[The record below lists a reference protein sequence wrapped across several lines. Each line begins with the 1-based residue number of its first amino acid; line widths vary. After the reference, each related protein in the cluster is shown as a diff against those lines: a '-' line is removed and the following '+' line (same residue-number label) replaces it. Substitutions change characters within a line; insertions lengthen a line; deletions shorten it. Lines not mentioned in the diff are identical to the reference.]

1 MLDQYKL
8 LSTNDAATLNKN
20 KLEKM
25 KKKIESI
32 YDMIE
37 RKLNQYKSHNV
48 SYKNKKLLE
57 DKTRAAIHIQRHVRG
72 FLTRKLLNHIND

>member
-1 MLDQYKL
+1 
-8 LSTNDAATLNKN
+8 
-20 KLEKM
+20 M

-37 RKLNQYKSHNV
+37 KKLNKYKSHNI

-57 DKTRAAIHIQRHVRG
+57 DKTRAAIQI
-72 FLTRKLLNHIND
+72 

>member
-1 MLDQYKL
+1 LIRAKNKNSLKNLLDQYKL
-8 LSTNDAATLNKN
+8 LSTNDAVTLNKN

-37 RKLNQYKSHNV
+37 KKLNKYKSHNI

-57 DKTRAAIHIQRHVRG
+57 DKTRAAIQI
-72 FLTRKLLNHIND
+72 